1 VGYHECH
8 RLFELV
14 APEHLVSAD
23 AIEDACLGE
32 ADVLVTAFD
41 GVELVFEDAT
51 GSVGDVRCSWGS
63 RAVVRSLL
71 LSQSLMVLWSGVRS
85 LGKHCLSSL
94 SMRRRL

>member
-1 VGYHECH
+1 VDDHECH

-51 GSVGDVRCSWGS
+51 GSVGDALLLGFKGS
-63 RAVVRSLL
+63 RQVAVVEPIANGAVVRRAFIGEALP
-71 LSQSLMVLWSGVRS
+71 
-85 LGKHCLSSL
+85 
-94 SMRRRL
+94 